1 MRVIFIFTFL
11 SHFSHAQDEI
21 NELVELPDINLKGV
35 GRCHGKHF
43 SCGKTIRNADV
54 GKTMLVESPKY
65 PSKVTC
71 GVNCV
76 IKIQTEPENQ
86 IVLRW
91 KGFLIDG
98 CHEGNKMRITDG
110 DLQKSYC
117 GDAIPPTFVSKSN
130 VIEIAFSVVDM
141 HREDRGVFYKF
152 TYEASKPNQLRTRGT
167 RRPTRRPKQPTQQ
180 QRGQQQPQ
188 QSQQKPQQPQQQQ
201 QSNQKPQKSNQDQ
214 KTHEKQQQQR
224 GAKGARKVNDF
235 AAYNYNIR
243 YQSRDYEHSNTIRQ
257 QQQYQ
262 YDNNAA
268 QLEFIEE
275 LEELEK
281 ETLEES
287 VNNAKPY
294 VFMGLA
300 VLLIVVS
307 IALILKTI
315 FCKGDSLHE
324 DIKHFT

>member
-1 MRVIFIFTFL
+1 MRVLIIFTFL
-11 SHFSHAQDEI
+11 SHFSHAQDGI
-21 NELVELPDINLKGV
+21 NELVEMPDINLKGV

-117 GDAIPPTFVSKSN
+117 GDAIPQTFVSKSN

-141 HREDRGVFYKF
+141 HRDDRGVFYKF

-180 QRGQQQPQ
+180 RGNQQQQQQQPQ

-201 QSNQKPQKSNQDQ
+201 QSNQKPQKSNQE
-214 KTHEKQQQQR
+214 KTHEKQR
-224 GAKGARKVNDF
+224 AKGVRKVNDF

-243 YQSRDYEHSNTIRQ
+243 YQSRDYEHSNNIRQ

-262 YDNNAA
+262 YDNAA
-268 QLEFIEE
+268 QLEFMEE

-300 VLLIVVS
+300 VLLIIVS

>member
-1 MRVIFIFTFL
+1 MHFLFVFTFL
-11 SHFSHAQDEI
+11 SHFSNAQEI
-21 NELVELPDINLKGV
+21 DLNELVDLPEINLKGV
-35 GRCHGKHF
+35 GRCNGKSF

-117 GDAIPPTFVSKSN
+117 GDEMPLTFVSKSN

-152 TYEASKPNQLRTRGT
+152 TYEATNPKQLKTRGT
-167 RRPTRRPKQPTQQ
+167 RRPTSRRPKQIVQ
-180 QRGQQQPQ
+180 QRSQQQPQ
-188 QSQQKPQQPQQQQ
+188 QPSQQPQQKIQQQQ
-201 QSNQKPQKSNQDQ
+201 QSNQKSDQ
-214 KTHEKQQQQR
+214 EKTHEKKR
-224 GAKGARKVNDF
+224 ANGARKVSDF
-235 AAYNYNIR
+235 TAYNYNTR
-243 YQSRDYEHSNTIRQ
+243 YQSRDYEHSNNIRQ
-257 QQQYQ
+257 QQQNQ
-262 YDNNAA
+262 YDNAA
-268 QLEFIEE
+268 QLEFMEE